1 MACKESQAGDEIDR
15 LLHAVLAELD
25 PVIQGLA
32 VLGAGEEKVTKDSAA
47 MLSRPELDA
56 QLDQLQRLLEE
67 SDVDATE
74 LLASLQNKWA
84 GDSMA
89 RALQAV
95 AAALEHYD
103 FDAALTLL
111 RRVRGA

>member
-1 MACKESQAGDEIDR
+1 
-15 LLHAVLAELD
+15 
-25 PVIQGLA
+25 
-32 VLGAGEEKVTKDSAA
+32 

-103 FDAALTLL
+103 FDAALTQL
-111 RRVRGA
+111 RRLRGA